1 MVQTMAQT
9 SQPRVIADLVSG
21 FGAFT
26 GRHGFAVNLV
36 VVVALGVIA
45 VAFILGRRTVTRPAL
60 AAFVVLCLADW
71 VLVEDMG
78 IFGGLGTDPNS
89 MIPMALLAAGGY
101 LAVTRAPAAVAA
113 TAEPAAAAGRTPSV
127 PGRGGAGGTG
137 CGRPRCGS
145 GRRRRAPGP

>member
-1 MVQTMAQT
+1 MI
-9 SQPRVIADLVSG
+9 SHLISG

-36 VVVALGVIA
+36 VVAALGIIG
-45 VAFILGRRTVTRPAL
+45 VAFILGRPAVTRPAL
-60 AAFVVLCLADW
+60 AAFVVLCAADW

-101 LAVTRAPAAVAA
+101 LAVTRVPAAAA
-113 TAEPAAAAGRTPSV
+113 APAEPAAAEPETAV
-127 PGRGGAGGTG
+127 PGRGRAGVTG

-145 GRRRRAPGP
+145 RRPRQASGP

>member
-1 MVQTMAQT
+1 MAQT
-9 SQPRVIADLVSG
+9 SQPRFISDLVSG
-21 FGAFT
+21 FGGFT

-36 VVVALGVIA
+36 VVVALGAIGL
-45 VAFILGRRTVTRPAL
+45 AFILGRRTVSRPAL

-101 LAVTRAPAAVAA
+101 LAVTRV
-113 TAEPAAAAGRTPSV
+113 PAAAPAPAGGGSRTPSV
-127 PGRGGAGGTG
+127 SARGRAGVTG
-137 CGRPRCGS
+137 CGRPQCGS
-145 GRRRRAPGP
+145 RRAR